1 MATLEE
7 QRRASGAR
15 MEAERRAIGARLET
29 ERRAIGTRMEAE
41 RRGEDIADD
50 MQRLYR
56 PTPPRRSLPSVPP
69 LGALP
74 PARGRGIYDP
84 VAAGHSGGGGIA
96 SPLTEKSREYHES
109 KLVTTFDGLAFF
121 QVRRVKRLTMT
132 DASGADVVMEFAD
145 VP

>member
-15 MEAERRAIGARLET
+15 MEAERRAIGTRLEA
-29 ERRAIGTRMEAE
+29 ERRAIGARMEAE
-41 RRGEDIADD
+41 RRGTDIADD
-50 MQRLYR
+50 MQRLDR
-56 PTPPRRSLPSVPP
+56 PPPPRRSLPSVPP

-74 PARGRGIYDP
+74 PARGRGTYTP
-84 VAAGHSGGGGIA
+84 PAGHSGGGGIA

-109 KLVTTFDGLAFF
+109 KLVSTFDGLAYFI
-121 QVRRVKRLTMT
+121 VRRTARLTMT
-132 DASGADVVMEFAD
+132 DASGAEVVMEFAD